1 MEKYSSWFSLHETAP
16 LHLDITPETAGCF
29 HKQPTHSPISPNVCA
44 EDDECDSES
53 KIKYS
58 LA

>member
-16 LHLDITPETAGCF
+16 LHLDKTPETAGCF

-53 KIKYS
+53 KNKYS